1 MPQKRQGFTTMVD
14 LAEFEK
20 TTWAFLVNIKMT
32 WQYDGMAYLFREAGI
47 PLYGIDRGT
56 TKMNHPIAAMAIPMS
71 KDKNYGVDIYVPA
84 DRKKKAVSLIEDEEK
99 LARAAELE
107 AEVGGEAHARFNEEA
122 DGEEGVVSRDEKG
135 KEEGKKG
142 SYFHETGA
150 RSAVARHKGT
160 LSPVDRNDPIRL
172 SFQKGSG
179 NASNH

>member
-20 TTWAFLVNIKMT
+20 TTWAFLTNIKMI

-84 DRKKKAVSLIEDEEK
+84 NRKKKAASLIEDEEK

-107 AEVGGEAHARFNEEA
+107 AKVGGE
-122 DGEEGVVSRDEKG
+122 GEEGVVSRDEEG
-135 KEEGKKG
+135 KEEGEKG
-142 SYFHETGA
+142 SDFHETALA
-150 RSAVARHKGT
+150 RR
-160 LSPVDRNDPIRL
+160 
-172 SFQKGSG
+172 
-179 NASNH
+179 

>member
-84 DRKKKAVSLIEDEEK
+84 DRKKKAASLIEDEEK
-99 LARAAELE
+99 LASLGLAKNAQLYFRDLGPQIAWKT
-107 AEVGGEAHARFNEEA
+107 VGYLYLFIHIF
-122 DGEEGVVSRDEKG
+122 S
-135 KEEGKKG
+135 
-142 SYFHETGA
+142 
-150 RSAVARHKGT
+150 
-160 LSPVDRNDPIRL
+160 
-172 SFQKGSG
+172 
-179 NASNH
+179 

>member
-56 TKMNHPIAAMAIPMS
+56 TKMNHPIAAMTIPIS

-84 DRKKKAVSLIEDEEK
+84 DRKKKAASLIEDEEK

-122 DGEEGVVSRDEKG
+122 TEKKASYLEMK
-135 KEEGKKG
+135 KERRRAKRGLVFTKLRSLGG
-142 SYFHETGA
+142 S
-150 RSAVARHKGT
+150 
-160 LSPVDRNDPIRL
+160 
-172 SFQKGSG
+172 
-179 NASNH
+179 AS

>member
-1 MPQKRQGFTTMVD
+1 MSQKRQGFTTMVD

-20 TTWAFLVNIKMT
+20 TTWAFLTNIKMT

-84 DRKKKAVSLIEDEEK
+84 DRKKKAASLIEDEEK

-122 DGEEGVVSRDEKG
+122 TEKKASYLEMKGGGRKGDLFSRNC
-135 KEEGKKG
+135 
-142 SYFHETGA
+142 A

-172 SFQKGSG
+172 LSQKGSG

>member
-122 DGEEGVVSRDEKG
+122 AEKKSSYLEMKKERRRAKRGLVSRNC
-135 KEEGKKG
+135 
-142 SYFHETGA
+142 A